1 MTTGG
6 VFIQKHDFALISK
19 LELLGYKKGPCYEGD
34 LPYIYCGYNRDFE
47 PWNLDLQYDE
57 ANYNAPLLF
66 STNIY
71 YNCGNNDKLFLALAA
86 LNCKSDRYKWF
97 ICQEEYISTHTME
110 VIKVG
115 TWQQNLNYDKLPYSL
130 KKLWKKAT
138 KSEIIK
144 HFKL

>member
-1 MTTGG
+1 
-6 VFIQKHDFALISK
+6 
-19 LELLGYKKGPCYEGD
+19 
-34 LPYIYCGYNRDFE
+34 
-47 PWNLDLQYDE
+47 
-57 ANYNAPLLF
+57 
-66 STNIY
+66 
-71 YNCGNNDKLFLALAA
+71 
-86 LNCKSDRYKWF
+86 
-97 ICQEEYISTHTME
+97 ME